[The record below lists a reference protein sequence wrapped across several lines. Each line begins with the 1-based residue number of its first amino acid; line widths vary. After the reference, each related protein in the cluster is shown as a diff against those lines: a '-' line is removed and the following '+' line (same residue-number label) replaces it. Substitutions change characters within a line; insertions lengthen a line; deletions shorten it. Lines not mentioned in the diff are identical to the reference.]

1 MQKEG
6 GMELKNISLEIKD
19 KVGIV
24 KMNRPEALNALN
36 METLLEL
43 SRAMHNLSFENEN
56 IRVIIL
62 TGEGKAFVAGADI
75 AEMKDMLPLK
85 AREFSQLGQ
94 RVFHFIATQEK
105 PVIAAVNGFALGGGC
120 ELALACDI
128 RIASDKAKLGQPE
141 INLGIIPGFAGT
153 QRLSRLVGV
162 AKAKELIFTGDM
174 IDAPTALSIGLV
186 NQVVP
191 ADQLMTVC
199 LELANKI
206 ASKGPTAIKL
216 AKTVINQGIQ
226 ANLSTGSSYEKEAF
240 GLCFATGEHKEG
252 MSAFL
257 EKRKPNW

>member
-1 MQKEG
+1 
-6 GMELKNISLEIKD
+6 MELKNISVEIRE
-19 KVGIV
+19 KVGII
-24 KMNRPEALNALN
+24 KMNRPDALNALN
-36 METLLEL
+36 TETLLEL
-43 SRAMHNLSFENEN
+43 SHAMHNLSFENEN
-56 IRVIIL
+56 VRVIIL

-75 AEMKDMLPLK
+75 AVMKDMPPLK

-128 RIASDKAKLGQPE
+128 RIASDKAKIGQPE
-141 INLGIIPGFAGT
+141 VNLGIIPGFAGT
-153 QRLSRLVGV
+153 QRLSRLVGI
-162 AKAKELIFTGDM
+162 AKAKEMIFTGDM
-174 IDAPTALSIGLV
+174 VDATTALSIGLV

-191 ADQLMTVC
+191 ADQLMNFC

-206 ASKGPTAIKL
+206 ASKGPTAVKL

-226 ANLSTGSSYEKEAF
+226 ANLATGTSYEKEAF
-240 GLCFATGEHKEG
+240 SLCFATGEQKEG
-252 MSAFL
+252 MYAFL